1 MIRLR
6 ELRAWWLRLR
16 GMRRGSRR
24 EQELAEEIECH
35 VQMQAEENQR
45 AGMAPGE
52 ARRAAILKLG
62 GLEHTRQ
69 AYRERD
75 TLPVLENFLQD
86 LRFAR
91 RQLAGSPGF
100 AVTAILILSLGIG
113 ASVALFAFVDAA
125 LLKPL
130 PYQDPN
136 RLTALYESA
145 ATYPQSNLSYP
156 DYLDWKRLN
165 HVFQSFDTW
174 RFGEF
179 LLRTGTS
186 SEPVPAVRVTDS
198 FFRTLGV
205 APILGRD
212 FYAGE
217 DLPSGPRTVI
227 LSYGAWQERFGAR
240 REIVGQAISLS
251 GVPHTV
257 VGVLPRTFH
266 FAPRGPA
273 EFWVPLHADG
283 GCDVRRSCHALY
295 GVGRLKDGVTVA
307 AAQAEMQGI
316 AQQLERQYPDS
327 NRGQGA
333 LVMPL
338 SEAIVG
344 PIRPIL
350 LVLLSGA
357 GMLLVI
363 ACVNVASLLLVRAES
378 RRREMAVR
386 GALGASPLRLMLQF
400 VTEGLVLVCASTLL
414 GLGAAFAVIR
424 LLLRLIPAKM
434 LATMP
439 YLESAGTNGHALLCA
454 AAIALAALLLFALTP
469 LVRLPLRELQVGL
482 SEAGRGAVSTFWRRF
497 GANLVVLEL
506 AVAVVL
512 LVGAG
517 LLGKSLY
524 RLLHVPVNFQPD
536 HLATLSVAAPD
547 TAYTTDPE
555 KARLYKRVLDRVHA
569 LPGVESVALTSVLP
583 VSFNGNTEWIRF
595 AGRPYD
601 GKHNDVLLR
610 DVTPDY
616 FRTIGAKLLSGR
628 AFTNEEDGTKPL
640 VAIINRSLAR
650 TYFPGQ
656 DPVGQRVGDTE
667 LSPKS
672 MKEIV
677 GVVDDFREGA
687 LDDQILP
694 AIYYPMAQSTDSSFF
709 LAARTAQDDA
719 AMLPTL
725 SAAVRGV
732 DHELGVS
739 DEVTMTMRMEASQT
753 AYLHRSAA
761 WLVGSFAALAALL
774 GVVGLY
780 GVIAYSVGQRTREIG
795 VRMALGAQRATIY
808 GLVLNQA
815 CRLTALGLAA
825 GLLCSVATLSVM
837 GRLLFEVKAWDL
849 QTLLGVSVVLGVAA
863 LAASY
868 VPAHRAASV
877 NPVEAL
883 RAE

>member
-6 ELRAWWLRLR
+6 ELRAWWLRFRGLR
-16 GMRRGSRR
+16 RDSRR
-24 EQELAEEIECH
+24 ERELAEEIECH

-45 AGMAPGE
+45 AGMMPDE

-75 TLPVLENFLQD
+75 TLPLLDNFVQD

-130 PYQDPN
+130 PYHDPN
-136 RLTALYESA
+136 RLTAVYESA
-145 ATYPQSNLSYP
+145 AMFPQSNLSYP
-156 DYLDWKRLN
+156 DYQDWKRMN
-165 HVFQSFDTW
+165 HVFQSFDAW
-174 RFGEF
+174 RFAEY
-179 LLRTGTS
+179 LLRADKG
-186 SEPVPAVRVTDS
+186 SEPVPGLRVTDG

-205 APILGRD
+205 MPILGRD

-227 LSYGAWQERFGAR
+227 LSYGAWQHHFGGR
-240 REIVGQAISLS
+240 RDIIGQAVSLS

-257 VGVLPRTFH
+257 VGVLPREFH

-273 EFWVPLHADG
+273 EFWEPMHADS
-283 GCDVRRSCHALY
+283 GCELRRSCHSLY
-295 GVGRLKDGVTVA
+295 GVGRLKDGVTVSG
-307 AAQAEMQGI
+307 AQAEMQGI
-316 AQQLERQYPDS
+316 ARQLEMQFPES

-333 LVMPL
+333 AVVPL
-338 SEAIVG
+338 TEAIVG

-357 GMLLVI
+357 GMLLMI

-386 GALGASPLRLMLQF
+386 GALGASPLRLLLQF
-400 VTEGLVLVCASTLL
+400 VTEGMVLVCASTLL

-439 YLESAGTNGHALLCA
+439 YLESAGTNEHALLFA
-454 AAIALAALLLFALTP
+454 AAIAVMAVVLFAVTP

-506 AVAVVL
+506 TVAVVL

-524 RLLHVPVNFQPD
+524 RLLHVPVNFEPD
-536 HLATLSVAAPD
+536 HLATLSVAMPD
-547 TAYTTDPE
+547 TVYTKDPE
-555 KARLYKRVLDRVHA
+555 KVRLYERLLDRARA
-569 LPGVESVALTSVLP
+569 LPGVESAALTSVLP
-583 VSFNGNTEWIRF
+583 VSYNGETDWIRI
-595 AGRPYD
+595 AGQPYD
-601 GKHNDVLLR
+601 GKHQEVLQR

-616 FRTIGAKLLSGR
+616 FRTLHVKLLSGR
-628 AFTNEEDGTKPL
+628 AFSADEDGTKPL
-640 VAIINRSLAR
+640 VAIINKALAKKYL
-650 TYFPGQ
+650 TGQ
-656 DPVGQRVGDTE
+656 NPIGQRVGDTK
-667 LSPKS
+667 LTPKS

-687 LDDQILP
+687 LDDEIWP
-694 AIYYPMAQSTDSSFF
+694 AIYYPMAQDTDSSFF
-709 LAARTAQDDA
+709 IVARTAQDDA

-725 SAAVRGV
+725 SEAVRGV
-732 DHELGVS
+732 DHEFGVK

-837 GRLLFEVKAWDL
+837 GKLLFEVKAWDV
-849 QTLLGVSVVLGVAA
+849 QTLLGVSLVLAVAA